1 MDILLNCYPCIVTMV
16 LTIADLSRFSDDQTK
31 QLMNEALSLLLDVG
45 KTGPVPPPVVAG
57 RLFQKAGEISG
68 DMDRY
73 DPYSALKK
81 KANKTVTDFYHTLVQ
96 AVAQSQSPVEKAIK
110 LAALG
115 NILDFA
121 IIDHNTIDIL
131 QEVKDID
138 KLVFEKYDYES
149 FSSRLSTAGHLLIL
163 GDNAGEIVF
172 DKLLIQTLNTRF
184 PDLKITYAVRGATI
198 INDVTMEDARE
209 VGLTKAAD
217 VISSGSVCPGTYLDD
232 ADPDFLDIF
241 EQADLIISKGQGN
254 YETLSKEDRA
264 NLFFIFRVKCKH
276 VGARV
281 GAGLHSL
288 ILLEN
293 R

>member
-16 LTIADLSRFSDDQTK
+16 LTISDLSRFSDAQTK

-45 KTGPVPPPVVAG
+45 KKGPVPPPVVAG
-57 RLFQKAGEISG
+57 RLFQKAAKISG
-68 DMDRY
+68 DGDRY
-73 DPYSALKK
+73 DPYNGLKK
-81 KANKTVTDFYHTLVQ
+81 NANKTVTDIYDTLAATVT
-96 AVAQSQSPVEKAIK
+96 QSPSPVEKAIK

-121 IIDHNTIDIL
+121 IIDHNSIDII
-131 QEVKDID
+131 QEISDID
-138 KLVFEKYDYES
+138 KLSFEKYDYDA
-149 FSSRLSTAGHLLIL
+149 FYTRLSTAGHLLIL

-172 DKLLIQTLNTRF
+172 DKLLIQTLNTQF

-198 INDVTMEDARE
+198 INDVTMEDARD
-209 VGLTKAAD
+209 VGLTEVAN

-232 ADPDFLDIF
+232 ADPEFLNIF
-241 EQADLIISKGQGN
+241 NQADLIVSKGQGN
-254 YETLSKEDRA
+254 YETLSQEDCD

-281 GAGLHSL
+281 GASLHSL